1 MKPFQ
6 CKKENGE
13 IFGLLV
19 EPNKGDYL
27 SENHLQILLK
37 NIKNIFLKKKKSLD
51 SETYNILDNLKT
63 NEKGFQTDKDCN
75 TSLQT
80 LIQLLNQNI
89 TEKVI
94 VPQDMGKGPAIRHRV
109 FYFNLLENNQIEIKY
124 TELGEFNSIDIA
136 LEYIKDLYK

>member
-27 SENHLQILLK
+27 SEKHLQILLK
-37 NIKNIFLKKKKSLD
+37 NIKNIVSKEKQSSD
-51 SETYNILDNLKT
+51 SETYDILDNFKP
-63 NEKGFQTDKDCN
+63 NEKGFQTGKDCKEI
-75 TSLQT
+75 LQT

-94 VPQDMGKGPAIRHRV
+94 IPQDMGRGPAIRHRV
-109 FYFNLLENNQIEIKY
+109 FYFN
-124 TELGEFNSIDIA
+124 
-136 LEYIKDLYK
+136 